1 MSNLSGRI
9 PNSVEWEIEELLEQ
23 YQDNITSILGQFP
36 ALQVCTVG
44 VGWGCTV
51 GVGLHCGGGA
61 ALGVGLHWGSG
72 AALWRRG
79 CTGGGAALGGWGCT
93 VSV

>member
-1 MSNLSGRI
+1 MSGRI

-44 VGWGCTV
+44 VG
-51 GVGLHCGGGA
+51 LHCRGGA
-61 ALGVGLHWGSG
+61 ALGVGLHCGSG
-72 AALWRRG
+72 AALG
-79 CTGGGAALGGWGCT
+79 MGLHWGVGLHCECLVCCSYTCVT
-93 VSV
+93 VFTYVCII

>member
-1 MSNLSGRI
+1 MFLSNLQELMSNLSGRI

-44 VGWGCTV
+44 VG
-51 GVGLHCGGGA
+51 VGLHCGGGA
-61 ALGVGLHWGSG
+61 AL
-72 AALWRRG
+72 WR
-79 CTGGGAALGGWGCT
+79 LGCT